1 MILVTGALGLAGGTV
16 LGALRKRVVGEA
28 ARVRAMY
35 RSGEDAKKAA
45 GGEGGARAGVEA
57 VVADFAD
64 LGSLRAA
71 LAGVETVYL
80 VCGPVP
86 ELVYLESN
94 MIDACVAAGVAHVVL
109 NSALGAGDY
118 GKSFPSWHRK
128 VEDKLRGTGLAWTIL
143 RPNSFMQNIT
153 AFFAPSIR
161 AQGAFYSSVGNARTS
176 FIDVGDIAE
185 VAANTLTE
193 PGKHAGKI
201 YELNGPEAVTYA
213 ELAERIAR
221 VAGKAV
227 QYVDIPMEAQRKS
240 LLERGMPAW
249 QVEALLDLQQYYVNG
264 QGGDVDEVLAGLLGH
279 APRGLDA
286 FLRANA
292 EAFRE
297 AGAAGA

>member
-1 MILVTGALGLAGGTV
+1 MILVTGASGLAGGSV
-16 LGALRKRVVGEA
+16 LGAVRKRGA

-45 GGEGGARAGVEA
+45 GGGVGVEA

-64 LGSLRAA
+64 LGSLGAA

-86 ELVYLESN
+86 ELVQLESN
-94 MIDACVAAGVAHVVL
+94 MIEACVAAGVKHVVL

-118 GKSFPSWHRK
+118 AKSFPSWHRK
-128 VEDKLRGTGLAWTIL
+128 VEDKLRGTRLAWTIL

-161 AQGAFYSSVGNARTS
+161 TQGAFYSSVGNARTS

-185 VAANTLTE
+185 VAANALTE
-193 PGKHAGKI
+193 PEKHARKI
-201 YELNGPEAVTYA
+201 YELNGPEAVTYV
-213 ELAERIAR
+213 ELAQRISR
-221 VAGKAV
+221 VAGKPV
-227 QYVDIPMEAQRKS
+227 QYVDGSMDAQRMW
-240 LLERGMPAW
+240 LLEMGMPAW
-249 QVEALLDLQQYYVNG
+249 QVDALVELQQFYVNG

-279 APRGLDA
+279 APRGLEA

-297 AGAAGA
+297 TGAATA